1 MISIIIPTL
10 NEEEMLTGTLK
21 CIAAN
26 NRSSEIIIVDGGSDD
41 RTTILAENTGA
52 RVIHSSLSQ
61 RAAQMNCGAH
71 EASCDFLLFLHAD
84 THIPVTALECVEKA
98 LMRPNIAGGAF
109 TRRFDHPSVFL
120 KATCRMS
127 DIRSTLLG
135 WHFGD
140 QGIFVKKSVF
150 DKSGGFHERSNME
163 DLEFSR
169 RLKRHG
175 KVVTLK
181 LPLLSSGRRFGR
193 NPIRRTFSDLLITL
207 NYLLNK

>member
-84 THIPVTALECVEKA
+84 THIPVTALECVEKSPDA
-98 LMRPNIAGGAF
+98 A
-109 TRRFDHPSVFL
+109 
-120 KATCRMS
+120 KY
-127 DIRSTLLG
+127 
-135 WHFGD
+135 
-140 QGIFVKKSVF
+140 
-150 DKSGGFHERSNME
+150 
-163 DLEFSR
+163 
-169 RLKRHG
+169 
-175 KVVTLK
+175 
-181 LPLLSSGRRFGR
+181 SGRSFYPKVRS
-193 NPIRRTFSDLLITL
+193 PLSVS
-207 NYLLNK
+207 